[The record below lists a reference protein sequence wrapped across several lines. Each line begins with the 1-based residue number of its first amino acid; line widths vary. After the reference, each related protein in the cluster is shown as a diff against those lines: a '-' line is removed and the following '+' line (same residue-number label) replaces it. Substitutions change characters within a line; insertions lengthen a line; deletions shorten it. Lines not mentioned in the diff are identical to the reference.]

1 MSSISQNKA
10 VPPAPAEQSSTILR
24 KKTDFVFKFHV
35 LRQPP
40 PPKSKFLPQGLAK
53 TREAGKKKNCKKKPS
68 RREPGTLP
76 VLPRQPIK
84 EPEVSARRK
93 EDSFHRI
100 FFLKFIEKL
109 DKERAKESCLGPSGF
124 GSQDNYGNGRND
136 GKPSFR
142 HTGSRSY

>member
-53 TREAGKKKNCKKKPS
+53 MREAGKKKNCKKNQAEENPELFQSYLDNLLKNLKS
-68 RREPGTLP
+68 RPEEKKILFIGFFFKVYREVG
-76 VLPRQPIK
+76 
-84 EPEVSARRK
+84 
-93 EDSFHRI
+93 
-100 FFLKFIEKL
+100 
-109 DKERAKESCLGPSGF
+109 
-124 GSQDNYGNGRND
+124 
-136 GKPSFR
+136 
-142 HTGSRSY
+142 